1 MAITDSLFRKEEH
14 EFGWEDTIAYS
25 KYLGGAKE
33 EIKIVAGELY
43 ANYYSNPVVLKN
55 FEEAV
60 KNNVTI
66 KIIFGPAVYI
76 ECKEILK
83 LACKGK
89 IELFKLSDRI
99 AKHFRVIDKQNVY
112 ISESHSID
120 IDPNERKDTFIEWD
134 IRPNPH
140 GVIYENIFD
149 RLLKDHA
156 ERVRDIIEAFKERK
170 VEYYN
175 KEGDKKGR
183 VKTAYG
189 FIKMEEGKIRAAT
202 SEEIDDLGRYIED
215 DNDTIASS

>member
-1 MAITDSLFRKEEH
+1 MRIIDSLFRKEEH
-14 EFGWEDTIAYS
+14 EFGWKDTIGYS
-25 KYLGGAKE
+25 KYLGRAKE

-43 ANYYSNPVVLKN
+43 ANYYSNPDVLKN
-55 FEEAV
+55 FEQAI

-83 LACKGK
+83 LACEGK
-89 IELFKLSDRI
+89 IELFKLPDRI

-112 ISESHSID
+112 ISEPHSID

-140 GVIYENIFD
+140 GVTYENIFD

-156 ERVRDIIEAFKERK
+156 ERVRDIIEAFKQRE
-170 VEYYN
+170 VEYY
-175 KEGDKKGR
+175 KKGDKKGK

-189 FIKMEEGKIRAAT
+189 FIKMEDSKIRVAT
-202 SEEIDDLGRYIED
+202 DEEINELQEYMKY
-215 DNDTIASS
+215 DNDTVASS

>member
-1 MAITDSLFRKEEH
+1 MTITDSLFRKEEH
-14 EFGWEDTIAYS
+14 KFGWEDTIAYS
-25 KYLGGAKE
+25 KYLGRAKD

-55 FEEAV
+55 FEQAI

-76 ECKEILK
+76 ECREILK

-89 IELFKLSDRI
+89 IELFKLPDRI

-112 ISESHSID
+112 ISEPHSID
-120 IDPNERKDTFIEWD
+120 VDPNVRKDTFIEWD

-140 GVIYENIFD
+140 GVTYENIFD

-156 ERVRDIIEAFKERK
+156 ERVRDIIETFKKRK

-175 KEGDKKGR
+175 KEGDKEGR

-189 FIKMEEGKIRAAT
+189 FIKTEEGKIRVAT
-202 SEEIDDLGRYIED
+202 DEEIDDLERYIED
-215 DNDTIASS
+215 DNDTIA